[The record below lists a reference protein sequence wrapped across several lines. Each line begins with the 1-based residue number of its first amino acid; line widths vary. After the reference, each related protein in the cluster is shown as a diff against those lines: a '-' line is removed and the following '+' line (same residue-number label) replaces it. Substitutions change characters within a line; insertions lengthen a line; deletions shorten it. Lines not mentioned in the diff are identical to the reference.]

1 MLDSV
6 HALIQN
12 IAPASDE
19 RHLRLAF
26 MDGAGDLFHA
36 QHWSISL
43 RDESGRVAQVDLKG
57 LPDSFIDYYTQYGIT
72 IDPLRAYV
80 LAHHAPVHEQVLF
93 TEENWKRADL
103 YVQGCGRQYDH
114 EHAMTGA
121 IVGNG
126 SIIGIVNFARTSGTP
141 AFDSQD
147 LIHLSAVC
155 AHLSASLAKLR
166 SPDQHPS
173 EQFVKLTPRE
183 RQIAEL
189 VAQGLTNAE
198 IGAQLWITQNT
209 VKQALKRMFCKLNVS
224 ARTEL
229 VAKLFGRSIDS

>member
-1 MLDSV
+1 MSNLV
-6 HALIQN
+6 QTLIYN
-12 IAPASDE
+12 IALAQTEKD
-19 RHLRLAF
+19 LRLRF
-26 MDGAGDLFHA
+26 MDGVGDLFQA

-43 RDESGRVAQVDLKG
+43 RDEAGNLAQVDLKG
-57 LPDSFIDYYTQYGIT
+57 LPDSFIDYYLQYGMT

-80 LAHHAPVHEQVLF
+80 LKHHAPVHEGILF
-93 TEENWKRADL
+93 SEEDWKRSEL
-103 YVQGCGRQYDH
+103 YTKGCGRQYDH

-126 SIIGIVNFARTSGTP
+126 TIIGLVNFARKSGTS
-141 AFDSQD
+141 AFNTQD
-147 LIHLSAVC
+147 LAHLSAIC
-155 AHLSASLAKLR
+155 AHLSATLAHLR
-166 SPDQHPS
+166 TRSQHPS
-173 EQFVKLTPRE
+173 DLLMILTPRE

-209 VKQALKRMFCKLNVS
+209 VKQALKRMFYKLNVS

-229 VAKLFGRSIDS
+229 VAKLFRFNQL